1 MLLYLFNYLFH
12 LTINVLIL
20 LNLYLILDINL
31 LLTLQFNFL
40 SKNLNFL
47 LLIIDLLPIIN
58 LLVLFLLNIC
68 RIILETTFDSYKINN
83 LPIFILLYG
92 LFFFLLH

>member
-68 RIILETTFDSYKINN
+68 RIILETTFDSYNINN

>member
-1 MLLYLFNYLFH
+1 MLLYLFNYSFH

-68 RIILETTFDSYKINN
+68 RIILETTFDSYNINN